1 MHVQEV
7 LKDGARVVFITVF
20 AHRRWFTFAAIH
32 ACKKMPTVIANI
44 ATCITQVTLK
54 LVHYA
59 LLINQLLF
67 CLTFV
72 EVLTRLS
79 LKKVC

>member
-7 LKDGARVVFITVF
+7 LKDGARVVFIIVF
-20 AHRRWFTFAAIH
+20 ARRWFTFVAIH
-32 ACKKMPTVIANI
+32 ACKKML
-44 ATCITQVTLK
+44 ATCITQVTLT

-67 CLTFV
+67 RLTFV

-79 LKKVC
+79 LNKVC